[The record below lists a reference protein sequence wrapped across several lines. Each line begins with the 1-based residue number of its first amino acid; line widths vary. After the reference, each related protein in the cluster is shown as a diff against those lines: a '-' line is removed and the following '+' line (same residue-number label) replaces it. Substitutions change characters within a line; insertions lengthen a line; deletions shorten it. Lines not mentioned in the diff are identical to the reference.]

1 MLLFFVAAAI
11 LNGCAAYE
19 GSYVFEPHPAEV
31 TASRPGEAD
40 AQRVRMLVSI
50 LGVKRPA
57 EGDADDR
64 PALEVRLRVEN
75 TSSLPVSIDPG
86 SLVLLSGA
94 QERFPDPTV
103 ELGQSGQLFM
113 VAPGGSAVVDACFPF
128 PGDGTPEATDIS
140 RLDLRW
146 TVVIDGKPVSSS
158 ASFLRQ
164 QPDDDDAYPHRGI
177 GVGYHRYPC

>member
-1 MLLFFVAAAI
+1 LLLVAAAV

-19 GSYVFEPHPAEV
+19 GSYQFEPHPAEV
-31 TASRPGEAD
+31 TATMPGEAD
-40 AQRVRMLVSI
+40 AQPVRILVSI

-57 EGDADDR
+57 EGDPDDR
-64 PALEVRLRVEN
+64 PALEIRLRVEN
-75 TSSLPVSIDPG
+75 TSTLPVTFDPG
-86 SLVLLSGA
+86 TLVLFSGA
-94 QERFPDPTV
+94 NERFPDPKV
-103 ELGQSGQLFM
+103 ASAQRIM
-113 VAPGGSAVVDACFPF
+113 VAPGGNAVVDACFPF
-128 PGDGTPEATDIS
+128 PGDGTPEATDMS
-140 RLDLRW
+140 GLNLRW